1 MFQKHQNN
9 LYLLLFLL
17 LFSFLFILINL
28 FFNSNIISENNSDL
42 NIENKGR
49 IFGLKNKKEIESL
62 KEESQIKKNIK
73 KRRAI
78 SNTNFGV
85 KYYYVSRNKNGNNK
99 NNYYYYFNNEAKKK
113 QKFKKYSL
121 LSIITAKNT
130 NKCPNKLDAVTE
142 GYNKRLYLFSGEIVY
157 EVFRDIYGLQQRQ
170 AYLIRELFPNGPRQ
184 VTAVLSNQK
193 NGITLL
199 IAWRSVYRYRW
210 NKKNKRF
217 YMAKNSPRELPFN
230 ITFVPRIGFQ
240 WNRGHLILANKNR
253 FAIYDPYWNLAPFVS
268 KEAVNYFPN
277 LALEKLVGVL
287 KYNKDSMLW
296 MTKEGKILLYDLHK
310 HKIGIEMPINLS
322 KFIACLLS
330 PNSTIG
336 NFGL

>member
-1 MFQKHQNN
+1 MLQKHQNN

-17 LFSFLFILINL
+17 LFSFLFILNNL

-49 IFGLKNKKEIESL
+49 IFVLKNKKEIEIL
-62 KEESQIKKNIK
+62 KELQINYLKRNIR

-85 KYYYVSRNKNGNNK
+85 KYYYVSRNKNGNK

-130 NKCPNKLDAVTE
+130 NKCPSKLDAVTE

-210 NKKNKRF
+210 NNKNKRF

-240 WNRGHLILANKNR
+240 WNRGHLILAN
-253 FAIYDPYWNLAPFVS
+253 
-268 KEAVNYFPN
+268 
-277 LALEKLVGVL
+277 
-287 KYNKDSMLW
+287 
-296 MTKEGKILLYDLHK
+296 LYDLHK

>member
-1 MFQKHQNN
+1 MAECKLGYSALAYNDYGCWCGVGGVGEPMDKIDSCCMTHDKC
-9 LYLLLFLL
+9 Y
-17 LFSFLFILINL
+17 
-28 FFNSNIISENNSDL
+28 DL
-42 NIENKGR
+42 AVDKG
-49 IFGLKNKKEIESL
+49 ICFDVEFEYIDDYGWES
-62 KEESQIKKNIK
+62 
-73 KRRAI
+73 
-78 SNTNFGV
+78 
-85 KYYYVSRNKNGNNK
+85 
-99 NNYYYYFNNEAKKK
+99 
-113 QKFKKYSL
+113 
-121 LSIITAKNT
+121 KNT

-217 YMAKNSPRELPFN
+217 YMAKNSPRELPYN

-287 KYNKDSMLW
+287 KYNKESMLW

-322 KFIACLLS
+322 RFIACLLS
-330 PNSTIG
+330 PNSTIE
-336 NFGL
+336 NSGL